1 MTNKKSFFVAVL
13 LIALCCIMTGC
24 ITQYFPIAKIEK
36 YYAPTVT
43 AKIIPSVSPD
53 MVYIGKLKMVPSD
66 NSFSFDKEKA
76 IAALLKEAAHNG
88 ANYVY
93 VKGLNSTS
101 SDYEAI
107 SWDQTF
113 GDGVTIEA
121 ELYR

>member
-1 MTNKKSFFVAVL
+1 MANKRSFFFAV

-24 ITQYFPIAKIEK
+24 IAQYFPIAKIEK

-43 AKIIPSVSPD
+43 AKIISSVSPD
-53 MVYIGKLKMVPSD
+53 MIYIGKLKMVPSD
-66 NSFSFDKEKA
+66 NSFSFDKETA
-76 IAALLKEAAHNG
+76 MAALLREAAHNG

-93 VKGLNSTS
+93 IKGLNKTS
-101 SDYEAI
+101 SDYE
-107 SWDQTF
+107 SFHVDLTC

>member
-13 LIALCCIMTGC
+13 IALCCIMTGC
-24 ITQYFPIAKIEK
+24 IAQYFPIAKIEK

-43 AKIIPSVSPD
+43 AKIISSVSPD
-53 MVYIGKLKMVPSD
+53 MIYIGKLKMVPSD

-76 IAALLKEAAHNG
+76 IAALLKEAANNG

-93 VKGLNSTS
+93 IKGLNSTS

>member
-1 MTNKKSFFVAVL
+1 MTKKTSFFVVVL
-13 LIALCCIMTGC
+13 IVLCSIMTGC

-43 AKIIPSVSPD
+43 AQIISSVSSD

-76 IAALLKEAAHNG
+76 IAALLKEAANNG

-107 SWDQTF
+107 PWDLTF

-121 ELYR
+121 ELYH

>member
-1 MTNKKSFFVAVL
+1 MTKKTSFFTVVL
-13 LIALCCIMTGC
+13 IVLCSIMTGC

-43 AKIIPSVSPD
+43 AQIISSVSSD

-76 IAALLKEAAHNG
+76 IAALLKEAANNG

-107 SWDQTF
+107 PWDLTF

>member
-1 MTNKKSFFVAVL
+1 MTKKTSFFAVV
-13 LIALCCIMTGC
+13 LIVLCSIMTGC

-43 AKIIPSVSPD
+43 AQIISSVSSD

-76 IAALLKEAAHNG
+76 IAALLKEAANNG

-107 SWDQTF
+107 PWDLTF

>member
-43 AKIIPSVSPD
+43 AKIISSVSPD
-53 MVYIGKLKMVPSD
+53 MIYIGKLKMVPSD

-76 IAALLKEAAHNG
+76 IAALLKEAANNG